1 VDKKGIKKNNNSGRL
16 EVMKLYFKYV
26 SILLKSQMEYRTS
39 FILLSI
45 GQFFVPFLTF
55 LSIFMLFQRF
65 PNIGGWSLYEVA
77 LCYSIIH
84 ISFSLS
90 ECFARGFDSFSS
102 TVINGNFDRIL
113 VRPRTTVLQVLGSKF
128 EFTRIGRLAQSII
141 VLIFAITNINVNW
154 NIYKSITLLLM
165 ILSGI
170 FIFVGI
176 YMLGASLCFW
186 TIEGLEVINIFT
198 DGGRE
203 MSQYPLSIY
212 KEWVRKFFTFIIPFG
227 TVNYLPLMFILE
239 KEGATNIFNMFIPL
253 FGIIFVIP
261 CVLVWN
267 FGVKHYKS
275 TGS

>member
-1 VDKKGIKKNNNSGRL
+1 
-16 EVMKLYFKYV
+16 MKLYFKYV

-45 GQFFVPFLTF
+45 GQFFVPFLIF
-55 LSIFMLFQRF
+55 LSILMFFQRF
-65 PNIGGWSLYEVA
+65 PNIGGWSLYQVA
-77 LCYSIIH
+77 LCYAVTH
-84 ISFSLS
+84 IAFSLS

-102 TVINGNFDRIL
+102 LVINGDFDRIL
-113 VRPRTTVLQVLGSKF
+113 VRPRSTVLQVLGSKF
-128 EFTRIGRLAQSII
+128 EFTRVGRLAQSII
-141 VLIFAITNINVNW
+141 VLIFALININVDW
-154 NIYKSITLLLM
+154 DIYKAITLVLM

-170 FIFVGI
+170 FIFIGI

-186 TIEGLEVINIFT
+186 TLEGLEVINIFT

-212 KEWVRKFFTFIIPFG
+212 KEWVRKFFTFVIPFG
-227 TVNYLPLMFILE
+227 TVNYLPLLFILD
-239 KEGATNIFNMFIPL
+239 KEGANNIFYMFIPL
-253 FGIIFVIP
+253 SGILFLIP
-261 CVLVWN
+261 CILVWS

>member
-1 VDKKGIKKNNNSGRL
+1 
-16 EVMKLYFKYV
+16 MF
-26 SILLKSQMEYRTS
+26 
-39 FILLSI
+39 
-45 GQFFVPFLTF
+45 
-55 LSIFMLFQRF
+55 FQRF

-77 LCYSIIH
+77 LCYSVIH
-84 ISFSLS
+84 IAFSLS

-102 TVINGNFDRIL
+102 IVINGDFDRIL
-113 VRPRTTVLQVLGSKF
+113 VRPLSTVLQVLGSKF

-141 VLIFAITNINVNW
+141 VLIFALININMDW
-154 NIYKSITLLLM
+154 NIFKVITLLLM
-165 ILSGI
+165 IISGI

-176 YMLGASLCFW
+176 YMLGAALCFW

-212 KEWVRKFFTFIIPFG
+212 KEWVRQFFTFVIPFG
-227 TVNYLPLMFILE
+227 TVNYLPLMFILG
-239 KEGATNIFNMFIPL
+239 KNNATSIDYMFIPL
-253 FGIIFVIP
+253 AGVLFIIP
-261 CVLVWN
+261 CLFVWR